1 MFSFKKKESIGNYV
15 VTFPVKEGTYAET
28 YRVKD
33 NGGKNYFLKLINCSK
48 LHRTQFS
55 EFGEVLEIQ
64 LVKNLHH
71 ENITNLVDS
80 GEVFVNGHKMEFA
93 VFEYI
98 SGETVAEK
106 VTREQRCSVAEA
118 KRIVRA
124 VLEAVKYLHGL
135 DSPIIHN
142 ELTIQNVMLDL
153 MAYPPTPKLIDF
165 GYARYL
171 SQGQKAYQKNGINPF
186 YMAPEAYHGVYSA
199 QSDIFSVGAMLYH
212 LLFGIPPYFVD
223 LPSNADEIEIE
234 DAIISARQRPLRMPD
249 FNSSEFNE
257 QLVNTICKALAT
269 HIDDRFKSADEFIK
283 ALDGEVKVYASP
295 IRTTKPISD
304 SQMKEPQRNIR
315 KGNGFA
321 DVAGMRELKERLQSD
336 VIDLFNNPEQAKA
349 LGLSIPN
356 GLLFYGPPGCGK
368 TFFAEKFAEEAAY
381 NYMYIRCSDIASPFI
396 HGGQSK
402 IAAVFDD
409 ARRNA
414 PTILFLD
421 EIDAMIR
428 SRDKQ
433 DNASMA
439 GEVNEFLTQL
449 NNCGE
454 YGVIVIGATNKPTEI
469 DEAALRSGRLELK
482 YYIPNPDLETRTQL
496 FEIQLKDRKV
506 DFGLDYEHLARLTE
520 NYISADIKLVVDTA
534 ARLVFRRKL
543 GKITMDILEEAI
555 KEVKPSISI
564 EALRQHEMI
573 RDQFEGVKRPSE
585 QRRKIGF

>member
-1 MFSFKKKESIGNYV
+1 MFSFKKKDNIGNYV
-15 VTFPVKEGTYAET
+15 VTFPIKEGVYAET

-33 NGGKNYFLKLINCSK
+33 SGGKNYFLKLINCSK
-48 LHRTQFS
+48 LHRTKFS
-55 EFGEVLEIQ
+55 EFGEVLEVE
-64 LVKNLHH
+64 LVRKIHH
-71 ENITNLVDS
+71 ENIANLVDS
-80 GEVFVNGHKMEFA
+80 GEVFVAGHKMEYA

-106 VTREQRCSVAEA
+106 VTREQRCSVEEA
-118 KRIVRA
+118 KRVVKG
-124 VLEAVKYLHGL
+124 VLMAAKYMHELE
-135 DSPIIHN
+135 SPIIHN

-153 MAYPPTPKLIDF
+153 MVYPSVPKVIDF
-165 GYARYL
+165 GHARYL
-171 SQGQKAYQKNGINPF
+171 TQGNKAYQKNGVNPF
-186 YMAPEAYHGVYSA
+186 YMAPEAFHGVYSA
-199 QSDIFSVGAMLYH
+199 QSDVFSAGAMLYH

-223 LPSNADEIEIE
+223 LPGNADDVEIE
-234 DAIISARQRPLRMPD
+234 DAIVAARQRPLRMPD
-249 FNSSEFNE
+249 LNSSEFDE
-257 QLVNTICKALAT
+257 QLINTICKALAP

-283 ALDGEVKVYASP
+283 ALDGDIKVDALP
-295 IRTTKPISD
+295 LRTTKTATD
-304 SQMKEPQRNIR
+304 AKVKEPQRNIR

-321 DVAGMRELKERLQSD
+321 DVAGMKELKEQLQSD
-336 VIDLFNNPEQAKA
+336 VIDLLNNPEQAKS
-349 LGLSIPN
+349 LGLTIPN

-368 TFFAEKFAEEAAY
+368 TYFAEKFAEEAGC
-381 NYMYIRCSDIASPFI
+381 NYMYIRCSDVASPYI
-396 HGGQSK
+396 HGGQGK
-402 IAAVFDD
+402 IAAVFDE
-409 ARRNA
+409 ARKNA

-428 SRDKQ
+428 SRNKQ

-449 NNCGE
+449 NNCGAS
-454 YGVIVIGATNKPTEI
+454 GVIVIGATNKPTEI

-543 GKITMDILEEAI
+543 GKITMTVLEEAI
-555 KEVKPSISI
+555 KEIKPSISL
-564 EALRQHEMI
+564 EVLRQHEAI
-573 RDQFEGVKRPSE
+573 RDQFEGIKRTTEP
-585 QRRKIGF
+585 RRKIGF

>member
-15 VTFPVKEGTYAET
+15 VTFPVKEGAYAET

-33 NGGKNYFLKLINCSK
+33 CGGKNYFLKLINCSK

-55 EFGEVLEIQ
+55 EFGGVLEIQ

-80 GEVFVNGHKMEFA
+80 GEVFVNGHKMEYA

-98 SGETVAEK
+98 SGETIAEK
-106 VTREQRCSVAEA
+106 VTREQRCSVDEA
-118 KRIVRA
+118 KRVVKG
-124 VLEAVKYLHGL
+124 VLYAAKYLHEL
-135 DSPIIHN
+135 DNPIIHN

-171 SQGQKAYQKNGINPF
+171 AQGQKSYQKDGVNPF
-186 YMAPEAYHGVYSA
+186 YMAPEAFHGVYSV
-199 QSDIFSVGAMLYH
+199 QSDIFSAGAMLYH

-223 LPSNADEIEIE
+223 LPSNADEIELE
-234 DAIISARQRPLRMPD
+234 DAIMAARQRPLKMPD
-249 FNSSEFNE
+249 ISSSEFNE

-283 ALDGEVKVYASP
+283 ALDGDIKVEAIP
-295 IRTTKPISD
+295 IRTTKPHPESKT
-304 SQMKEPQRNIR
+304 KESQRNIR

-321 DVAGMRELKERLQSD
+321 DVAGMRELKEQLQSD
-336 VIDLFNNPEQAKA
+336 VIDLLNDPEQAKA

-368 TFFAEKFAEEAAY
+368 TYFAEKFAEEAAC
-381 NYMYIRCSDIASPFI
+381 NYMYVRCSDVASPYI
-396 HGGQSK
+396 HGGQGK
-402 IAAVFDD
+402 IAAVFDE
-409 ARRNA
+409 ARKNA

-428 SRDKQ
+428 SRNKQ

-449 NNCGE
+449 NNCGAC
-454 YGVIVIGATNKPTEI
+454 GVLVIGATNKPTEI

-543 GKITMDILEEAI
+543 GKITMTVLEEAI
-555 KEVKPSISI
+555 KEIKPSISL
-564 EALRQHEMI
+564 EVLRQHEMI
-573 RDQFEGVKRPSE
+573 RDQFEGIKRAAE
-585 QRRKIGF
+585 TRRKIGF

>member
-1 MFSFKKKESIGNYV
+1 MFSFKKKENIGNYV
-15 VTFPVKEGTYAET
+15 VTFPIKEGAYAET

-33 NGGKNYFLKLINCSK
+33 GSGKNYFLKLINCSK

-55 EFGEVLEIQ
+55 EFGEVLEIE
-64 LVKNLHH
+64 LVRKLHH
-71 ENITNLVDS
+71 ENITTLVDS
-80 GEVFVNGHKMEFA
+80 GEVFVAGHKMEYA

-106 VTREQRCSVAEA
+106 VTREQRCSIDDA
-118 KRIVRA
+118 KRIVKC
-124 VLEAVKYLHGL
+124 VLEAAKYLHEL

-153 MAYPPTPKLIDF
+153 MVYPFVPKVIDF

-171 SQGQKAYQKNGINPF
+171 SQGQKAYQKSGINPF
-186 YMAPEAYHGVYSA
+186 YMAPEAFHGVYSV
-199 QSDIFSVGAMLYH
+199 QSDVFSAGAMLYH

-223 LPSNADEIEIE
+223 LPGNADDIDIE
-234 DAIISARQRPLRMPD
+234 DAIVEARQRPLRMPD
-249 FNSSEFNE
+249 LNSSEFDE
-257 QLVNTICKALAT
+257 QLINTIYKALAP

-283 ALDGEVKVYASP
+283 ALDGDINVEALP
-295 IRTTKPISD
+295 LRTTKPAADTIV
-304 SQMKEPQRNIR
+304 KEPQRNIR

-321 DVAGMRELKERLQSD
+321 DVAGMKELKEQLQSD
-336 VIDLFNNPEQAKA
+336 VIDLLNDPEQAES
-349 LGLSIPN
+349 LGLSMPN

-368 TFFAEKFAEEAAY
+368 TYFAEKFAEEAGC
-381 NYMYIRCSDIASPFI
+381 NYMYIRCSDVASPYI

-402 IAAVFDD
+402 IAAVFDE

-421 EIDAMIR
+421 EIDAMLR
-428 SRDKQ
+428 SRNKQ

-439 GEVNEFLTQL
+439 GEVNEFLAQL
-449 NNCGE
+449 NNCGAS
-454 YGVIVIGATNKPTEI
+454 GVIVIGATNKPTEI

-543 GKITMDILEEAI
+543 GKITMAILEEAI
-555 KEVKPSISI
+555 KVIKPSLSI
-564 EALRQHEMI
+564 DALRQHEMI
-573 RDQFEGVKRPSE
+573 RDQFEGVKRTSE
-585 QRRKIGF
+585 PRRKIGF

>member
-15 VTFPVKEGTYAET
+15 VTFPVKEGAYAET

-33 NGGKNYFLKLINCSK
+33 NSGKNYFLKLINCSK

-64 LVKNLHH
+64 LVQNLHH
-71 ENITNLVDS
+71 ENITKLVDS
-80 GEVFVNGHKMEFA
+80 GEVFVNGHKMELA

-106 VTREQRCSVAEA
+106 VTREQRCSVDEA
-118 KRIVRA
+118 KRVVKG
-124 VLEAVKYLHGL
+124 VLFAAKYLHEL
-135 DSPIIHN
+135 DVPIIHN

-171 SQGQKAYQKNGINPF
+171 TQGQKSYQKEGINPF
-186 YMAPEAYHGVYSA
+186 YMAPEAYHGVYSV
-199 QSDIFSVGAMLYH
+199 QSDIFSAGAMLYH

-223 LPSNADEIEIE
+223 LPGNADEVEIE
-234 DAIISARQRPLRMPD
+234 DAIMAARQRPLQMPD
-249 FNSSEFNE
+249 LNSSEFNE

-283 ALDGEVKVYASP
+283 ALDGEIKVEAIP
-295 IRTTKPISD
+295 LRTTKPHAD
-304 SQMKEPQRNIR
+304 NKTKEPQRNIR

-321 DVAGMRELKERLQSD
+321 DVAGMRELKEQLQSD
-336 VIDLFNNPEQAKA
+336 VIDLLNDPEQAKA

-368 TFFAEKFAEEAAY
+368 TYFAEKFAEEAAC
-381 NYMYIRCSDIASPFI
+381 NYMYVRCSDVASPYI
-396 HGGQSK
+396 HGGQGK
-402 IAAVFDD
+402 IAAVFDE
-409 ARRNA
+409 ARKNA

-428 SRDKQ
+428 SRNKQ

-449 NNCGE
+449 NNCGAC
-454 YGVIVIGATNKPTEI
+454 GVIVIGATNKPTEI

-482 YYIPNPDLETRTQL
+482 YYIPNPDLETRMQL
-496 FEIQLKDRKV
+496 FKIQLKDRKV
-506 DFGLDYEHLARLTE
+506 DFGLDYEHLAKLTE

-543 GKITMDILEEAI
+543 GKITMSVLEEAI
-555 KEVKPSISI
+555 KDVKPSISL
-564 EALRQHEMI
+564 EALKQHEMI
-573 RDQFEGVKRPSE
+573 RDQFEVRKRSVEP
-585 QRRKIGF
+585 RRKIGF